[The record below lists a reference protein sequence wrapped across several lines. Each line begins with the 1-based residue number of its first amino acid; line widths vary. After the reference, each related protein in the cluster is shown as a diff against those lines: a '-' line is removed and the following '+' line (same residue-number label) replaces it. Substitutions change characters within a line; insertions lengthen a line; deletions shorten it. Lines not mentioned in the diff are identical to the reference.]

1 MHRPLDQSKESNWRF
16 LAIDLKF
23 FLKGE
28 IRMDRDFEELWKL
41 NMEIGLA
48 ETAGSKDY
56 FDQKLASAFVLR
68 RANPSRDAVNRADF
82 LEGVKRSSQRTT
94 EIESITRFGKERALV
109 TCIVTMDGKKYHN
122 IRLFVRHL
130 GRDWR
135 LLGWANEPLT

>member
-1 MHRPLDQSKESNWRF
+1 
-16 LAIDLKF
+16 
-23 FLKGE
+23 
-28 IRMDRDFEELWKL
+28 MDRDFEELWKL

-56 FDQKLASAFVLR
+56 FDQKLASTFVLR

-109 TCIVTMDGKKYHN
+109 
-122 IRLFVRHL
+122 
-130 GRDWR
+130 
-135 LLGWANEPLT
+135 